1 MMPLLIVGEQLNISL
16 CVSMRACVCLLHRS
30 WTHTHTQ
37 SFSFHVP
44 NTDGISLIS
53 AKGENIQMK
62 GKDTGSGG
70 QLQGMAIIKFV
81 WKVRYTSH
89 HVVTYVFV
97 LILLKS
103 IDTDI

>member
-1 MMPLLIVGEQLNISL
+1 
-16 CVSMRACVCLLHRS
+16 
-30 WTHTHTQ
+30 
-37 SFSFHVP
+37 
-44 NTDGISLIS
+44 
-53 AKGENIQMK
+53 MK